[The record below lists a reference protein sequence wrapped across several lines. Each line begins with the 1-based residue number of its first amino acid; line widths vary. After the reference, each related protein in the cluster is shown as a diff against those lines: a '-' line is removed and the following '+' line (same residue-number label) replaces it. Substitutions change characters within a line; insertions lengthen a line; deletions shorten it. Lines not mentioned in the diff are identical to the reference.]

1 MVMNFKNKI
10 RHCEILQM
18 R

>member
-10 RHCEILQM
+10 RHCEKLQM